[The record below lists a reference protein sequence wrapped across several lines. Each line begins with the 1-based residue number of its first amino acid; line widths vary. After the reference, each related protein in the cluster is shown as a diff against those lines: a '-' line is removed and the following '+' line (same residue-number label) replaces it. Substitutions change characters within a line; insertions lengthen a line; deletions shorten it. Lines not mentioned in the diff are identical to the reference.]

1 MNLNPLPALRQLLAV
16 RGVSRQALTAP
27 LIVQNF
33 NALILSSD
41 FDEVL
46 RRAGQTRQI
55 LRGVACDD
63 EVSAALETRLNG
75 VLSTPWR
82 IEPGE
87 GPAHEFLHDQMR
99 QWLPDLVRALWQAVP
114 YGYSVSEMVY
124 QDLADGR
131 LGIAAAQPLPFEDFR
146 IAQDGRIQSFSGRII
161 PDDILNGGERILLVR
176 RNPSYRQ
183 PHGEALLAAVYW
195 PWHYRTHG
203 YRFWAR
209 FLERF
214 GAPLIVGKVRAG
226 MDASGSSYADLM
238 LDHLA
243 AAVNSASLVI
253 DKDDEVQAIAPGG
266 NGESFRAFALEMAQ
280 RIQKVILGQTLTTQ
294 MSDSGGSFA
303 AAQVHNEVRDDRRL
317 ADIRLL
323 LPALNGVLATLA
335 RINFPGAPAPIL
347 VMEDGRGLEAER
359 ATRDATLAQAGIAR
373 FSKAYLLRAYDYDP
387 EDVDVPDAAAPPD
400 PNADPGDPSSGF
412 AAFPGVAMAPHKPD
426 GPPRRFTR
434 AQRRVE
440 ALADT
445 AIAAAGPPI
454 DPALIRRAVLAA
466 TSPEDLA
473 DRLGLLLRDQPSARF
488 QAALDQALYAA
499 DILGYVAAAG
509 DATPGSEPLLP
520 GDPGDAGDAGA
531 AP

>member
-27 LIVQNF
+27 LIAQNF

-63 EVSAALETRLNG
+63 EVGAALETRLNG

-387 EDVDVPDAAAPPD
+387 EDVEVPDAAAQPD
-400 PNADPGDPSSGF
+400 PDADPDADQFLPRTGFVALAGSPQSSGSLC
-412 AAFPGVAMAPHKPD
+412 GVSLASHQPD
-426 GPPRRFTR
+426 GPARRFTR
-434 AQRRVE
+434 AQMRVE
-440 ALADT
+440 ALADA
-445 AIAAAGPPI
+445 AIARGGPPI

-466 TSPEDLA
+466 TGPDDLA
-473 DRLGLLLRDQPSARF
+473 DRLGVLLRDQPSRQF
-488 QAALDQALYAA
+488 QLALEQALYAA
-499 DILGYVAAAG
+499 DVLGYVAAAG
-509 DATPGSEPLLP
+509 DAQEAT
-520 GDPGDAGDAGA
+520 
-531 AP
+531 